1 MALVILGRQTYMV
14 HTAEP
19 LMPETSLF
27 AVEMATEKLT
37 GNKSPDVDHIRA
49 ELIKAGDRT
58 IRSEIHKHINSI
70 WNKELP
76 EERKESDNVPIY
88 KKRYKTDCSNY
99 TGKRLLSAT
108 YKILSN
114 ILPSWL
120 TLYAKEITGD
130 HQCGF

>member
-1 MALVILGRQTYMV
+1 MIWLKTATVFWLGGRIIYLSCSVSMALVILGRQTYMV

-70 WNKELP
+70 WNKEELP
-76 EERKESDNVPIY
+76 
-88 KKRYKTDCSNY
+88 
-99 TGKRLLSAT
+99 
-108 YKILSN
+108 
-114 ILPSWL
+114 
-120 TLYAKEITGD
+120 
-130 HQCGF
+130 